1 MTFANAAR
9 LAAVS
14 AAALLVTALAGC
26 DRGQQQHAGF
36 PTPTVTVANPVQRSV
51 VDYDE
56 YVGRFIAV
64 DSVEIRSRLSGYLSA
79 IHFTDGQMVKKGDL
93 LFTIDRRPFEIALE
107 QMKANLA
114 QARANLAFAQGDL
127 QRGQALLQNKTI
139 TDQTYDQRLQAKSVA
154 QAAVAAQEA
163 MVHSAELDL
172 DTYSELRAPIDGRI
186 GDRRVSVGNL
196 VTGGTGGNTTLLATI
211 VSVDPIRFEF
221 TFDEQSYLRYERFA
235 KSRKPAPPSPAPPS
249 PAPQPA
255 AQAAQPA
262 VQAASVAADKPAGQ
276 QSVQQADPPDPPA
289 APPAAAREEGV
300 DTGVPVSLKLIDE
313 KGFDHSG
320 KIDFVDNVISTSS
333 GTIRGRAIFDNPNG
347 IFVPGMFGR
356 IRVPGSPPHL
366 ALLIP
371 DAAIGSE
378 QARKYV
384 LVVDNDGMVHQ
395 KYVTL
400 GQLDGGMRVIT
411 DGLQASD
418 RVIVNGLM
426 HARPGIKVKAEEQAS
441 PAARPKNS
449 DQSKAG

>member
-1 MTFANAAR
+1 M
-9 LAAVS
+9 
-14 AAALLVTALAGC
+14 LLVALAGC
-26 DRGQQQHAGF
+26 DRGEQQRAAF
-36 PTPTVTVANPVQRSV
+36 PPPMVTVAKPVQRTV

-56 YVGRFIAV
+56 YVGRFVAV

-93 LFTIDRRPFEIALE
+93 LFTVDRRPFEIALE
-107 QMKANLA
+107 QMRANLA
-114 QARANLAFAQGDL
+114 QARANLSFAQGDL

-139 TDQTYDQRLQAKSVA
+139 TEQTYDQRTQAKNVA
-154 QAAVAAQEA
+154 EAAVAAQEA

-172 DTYSELRAPIDGRI
+172 DQYSELRAPIDGRI

-196 VTGGTGGNTTLLATI
+196 ITGGAGGNTTLLATI
-211 VSVDPIRFEF
+211 ISVDPIRFEF

-235 KSRKPAPPSPAPPS
+235 KNRKSDQPADPPSGR
-249 PAPQPA
+249 QTDK
-255 AQAAQPA
+255 QADRPTGQ
-262 VQAASVAADKPAGQ
+262 QTGQ
-276 QSVQQADPPDPPA
+276 QSDPPSGQQAADQQQ
-289 APPAAAREEGV
+289 GGI

-313 KGFDHSG
+313 KDFGHTG

-333 GTIRGRAIFDNPNG
+333 GTIRGRAIFANPNG
-347 IFVPGMFGR
+347 LFTPGMFGR

-384 LVVDNDGMVHQ
+384 LVVDDSGTVRQ
-395 KYVTL
+395 KYVML
-400 GQLDGGMRVIT
+400 GQLDGGLRVIT
-411 DGLQASD
+411 DGLLASD

-426 HARPGIKVKAEEQAS
+426 HAQPGIKVTAQEQAI
-441 PAARPKNS
+441 PAAPP
-449 DQSKAG
+449 KAGDDANAG